1 MKLCKIFLILVC
13 ICLYASCSNFLDVQP
28 KNVQSEKQLFAAR
41 GGFYTAVNGVYDKLS
56 SASLYGGNLSYS
68 LVDVIAKCYEPMT
81 SSMYFQA
88 LVTASYSESFIETQL
103 SSIWREAYNAILNC
117 NVIIENVDKNE
128 GILSEQEAALIKGEM
143 LAVRACLHFD
153 MLRLFGPVYKNDP
166 TALSIPYNESSQV
179 SVLPL
184 LPIDSILE
192 YKILRDLQQ
201 AERLIEGNDP
211 IIENGPMASLEDDQD
226 VYLRYRQLRFN
237 YYAILGLMA
246 RVYLYAEDY
255 TNALTYATKLLND
268 PKVHEHFPPVDPN
281 KLLANQTNPD
291 RVFST
296 EVLVGIYAEDRD
308 NIYTSYFDPAQ
319 AGSNLLLPRSYYVS
333 SYLFAGA
340 TQDYRRQSQW
350 ENATI
355 TGMQGRYSFVK
366 YKTIAPPEGEESSR
380 YFYAVLISLIRLSE
394 MYYIAAECEPILED
408 GYDWLNQIR
417 AMRGL
422 TSPLP
427 VISKSD
433 LMDNLRKEYLREFWG
448 EGQIFFMFKRLYADI
463 NSNENGWSSTTWE
476 ASNAYYVLP
485 LPAEEIANR

>member
-246 RVYLYAEDY
+246 RVYLYAFE
-255 TNALTYATKLLND
+255 
-268 PKVHEHFPPVDPN
+268 
-281 KLLANQTNPD
+281 
-291 RVFST
+291 
-296 EVLVGIYAEDRD
+296 
-308 NIYTSYFDPAQ
+308 
-319 AGSNLLLPRSYYVS
+319 
-333 SYLFAGA
+333 
-340 TQDYRRQSQW
+340 
-350 ENATI
+350 
-355 TGMQGRYSFVK
+355 
-366 YKTIAPPEGEESSR
+366 
-380 YFYAVLISLIRLSE
+380 AVPS
-394 MYYIAAECEPILED
+394 
-408 GYDWLNQIR
+408 
-417 AMRGL
+417 
-422 TSPLP
+422 
-427 VISKSD
+427 
-433 LMDNLRKEYLREFWG
+433 
-448 EGQIFFMFKRLYADI
+448 
-463 NSNENGWSSTTWE
+463 
-476 ASNAYYVLP
+476 
-485 LPAEEIANR
+485 